1 MPVLHLDM
9 QNLSRVNSAMEE
21 LGNTCNKICFY
32 DICDES
38 NACLTIHRP
47 LSLTLS
53 CEQANSTYCY
63 RKPTNK
69 LGFIALFLLSVENN
83 MKNRITRKEQ
93 QKLIYRID
101 VHAYLTEG

>member
-21 LGNTCNKICFY
+21 LGNTFNKIYFY

-38 NACLTIHRP
+38 NACLTIDRP

-53 CEQANSTYCY
+53 CEQANSCV
-63 RKPTNK
+63 
-69 LGFIALFLLSVENN
+69 LLSQTYVSLLLSI
-83 MKNRITRKEQ
+83 RIS
-93 QKLIYRID
+93 
-101 VHAYLTEG
+101 